1 MSQTLTLPHA
11 ARELTAA
18 DLTGRFGPIPLRR
31 IRWGPCPGTAT
42 EADVLTIQQREKVLC
57 ELVDGILVEKT
68 TGIPEAFLA
77 SVLIR
82 ILGTWVADRRLGC
95 VLGPAGMLRLAPG
108 LVRIPDVS
116 YVPWGRFPNRQ
127 LPDSPMLELAP
138 DLAVEIL
145 SPGNTRQEIE
155 AKLRDYFASN
165 VLLVWC
171 VDPRQ
176 RTVEVYTAPAQSI
189 VLIQDQTLDGR
200 PVLPGFTLPLR
211 QLFAELDPH

>member
-1 MSQTLTLPHA
+1 MHQALALPDGIHD
-11 ARELTAA
+11 LTAV
-18 DLTGRFGPIPLRR
+18 DLTRRFGPIPLRR
-31 IRWGPCPGTAT
+31 IRWGPWPGTGT
-42 EADVLTIQQREKVLC
+42 EADVLAIQQREKVLC

-68 TGIPEAFLA
+68 MGIPEAFLA

-82 ILGTWVADRRLGC
+82 ILGTWVTDRRLGC
-95 VLGPAGMLRLAPG
+95 VLGLDGMLRLAPG

-116 YVPWGRFPNRQ
+116 YVPWDRFPNRQ

-138 DLAVEIL
+138 DLALEIL

-155 AKLRDYFASN
+155 TKLRDYFANN

-176 RTVEVYTAPAQSI
+176 RTVEVYTAPNQSI
-189 VLIQDQTLDGR
+189 VLTQDQTLDGQL
-200 PVLPGFTLPLR
+200 VLPGFTLPLR
-211 QLFAELDPH
+211 RLFAELDPH